1 MSTQKHEPD
10 ETPVRRPPG
19 RTSGE
24 PGDGR
29 NERQRQ
35 KHDEEQQRER
45 LPKAEGD
52 EQRELL
58 EKKPFDFIERTK
70 PEDRVPDTGNNPG
83 QQTRDNV
90 NPNIPSV
97 SPEEVG
103 PATARVKDPGGI
115 VDPKRLGMESQAG
128 VAPPE
133 PENKVEQWPSLGLD
147 HTKDA
152 NDQVQEAENRQ
163 RQAREGS
170 GGLGEPGRLVS
181 INEPP
186 GSRVYTGEDGPNQIP
201 DDPKHELPELTLTAI
216 DPDRMPVQPASITE
230 AGLRVTGTG
239 FTPATV
245 VLFDDEEVSTT
256 FISPT
261 RLDAVIPLT
270 TTPGVFDVEVQRGDD
285 LSDVMVFEIATA
297 ESGSGGARSSKE
309 PARKPKKAEPASK
322 RTKKKR

>member
-35 KHDEEQQRER
+35 RYDEEQQRER

-58 EKKPFDFIERTK
+58 EQKPFDFIERTK
-70 PEDRVPDTGNNPG
+70 PEDRMPDTGNNPG

-147 HTKDA
+147 HTKDGA
-152 NDQVQEAENRQ
+152 DQIPEAENRQ

-201 DDPKHELPELTLTAI
+201 DDPKHELPPLVLSDI
-216 DPDRMPVQPASITE
+216 DPDTAVVGSGSVALT
-230 AGLRVTGTG
+230 VTGTG
-239 FTPATV
+239 FTPNCV
-245 VLFDDEEVSTT
+245 VVFDDAEV
-256 FISPT
+256 PT
-261 RLDAVIPLT
+261 VFVSQTSLT
-270 TTPGVFDVEVQRGDD
+270 ADCPASDVAELVDVEVTRGEEM
-285 LSDVMVFEIATA
+285 SDVLSFEFTA
-297 ESGSGGARSSKE
+297 VARDSKTKRE
-309 PARKPKKAEPASK
+309 QQRKPKKAEPASK
-322 RTKKKR
+322 RTRKKK

>member
-1 MSTQKHEPD
+1 MSTQKHESD

-35 KHDEEQQRER
+35 RYDEEQQRER

-133 PENKVEQWPSLGLD
+133 PANKVEQWPSLGLD
-147 HTKDA
+147 HTKDGA
-152 NDQVQEAENRQ
+152 DQIPEAENRQ

-201 DDPKHELPELTLTAI
+201 DDPKHELPPLVLSDI
-216 DPDRMPVQPASITE
+216 DPDTAVVGSGSVALT
-230 AGLRVTGTG
+230 VTGTG
-239 FTPATV
+239 FTPNCV
-245 VLFDDEEVSTT
+245 VVFDDAEV
-256 FISPT
+256 PT
-261 RLDAVIPLT
+261 VFVSQTSLT
-270 TTPGVFDVEVQRGDD
+270 ADCPASDVAELVDVEVTRGEEM
-285 LSDVMVFEIATA
+285 SDVLSFEFTA
-297 ESGSGGARSSKE
+297 VARDSKTKRE
-309 PARKPKKAEPASK
+309 QQRKPKKAEPASK
-322 RTKKKR
+322 RTRKKK

>member
-35 KHDEEQQRER
+35 RYDEEQQRER

-70 PEDRVPDTGNNPG
+70 PEDRMPDTGNNPG

-115 VDPKRLGMESQAG
+115 VDPRRLGMESQAG
-128 VAPPE
+128 VKPPE

-152 NDQVQEAENRQ
+152 GDQVQEAENRQ
-163 RQAREGS
+163 RQAEEGS
-170 GGLGEPGRLVS
+170 GGLGEPDRLLS

-186 GSRVYTGEDGPNQIP
+186 GSKVFTGEDGPNQIP
-201 DDPKHELPELTLTAI
+201 DDPKHELPPLVLSDI
-216 DPDRMPVQPASITE
+216 DPDTAVVGSGSVALT
-230 AGLRVTGTG
+230 VTGTG
-239 FTPATV
+239 FTPNCV
-245 VLFDDEEVSTT
+245 VVFDDAEV
-256 FISPT
+256 PT
-261 RLDAVIPLT
+261 VFVSQTSLT
-270 TTPGVFDVEVQRGDD
+270 ADCPASDVAELVDVEVTRGDD
-285 LSDVMVFEIATA
+285 MSDVLSFEFTA
-297 ESGSGGARSSKE
+297 VARDSKTKRE
-309 PARKPKKAEPASK
+309 QQRKPKKAEPASK
-322 RTKKKR
+322 RTKKSKK

>member
-29 NERQRQ
+29 NERQRA

-52 EQRELL
+52 ERRELL
-58 EKKPFDFIERTK
+58 EDKPFDFIERTK
-70 PEDRVPDTGNNPG
+70 PEDRLDDTSHHG

-97 SPEEVG
+97 SPEEIG
-103 PATARVKDPGGI
+103 PSTKRVLNPGGI
-115 VDPKRLGMESQAG
+115 VDPKRLGMEGQAG

-133 PENKVEQWPSLGLD
+133 PEHKPEQWPSLGLD
-147 HTKDA
+147 HTK
-152 NDQVQEAENRQ
+152 NPEDQKQEAENRQ
-163 RQAREGS
+163 RQAKEGA
-170 GGLGEPGRLVS
+170 GGLGETDRLVS

-201 DDPKHELPELTLTAI
+201 DDPKHELPPLVLSDI
-216 DPDRMPVQPASITE
+216 DPDTAVVGSGSVALT
-230 AGLRVTGTG
+230 VTGTG
-239 FTPATV
+239 FTPNCV
-245 VLFDDEEVSTT
+245 VVFDDTEV
-256 FISPT
+256 PT
-261 RLDAVIPLT
+261 VFVSQTSLT
-270 TTPGVFDVEVQRGDD
+270 ADCPASDVAELVDVEVMRGDD
-285 LSDVMVFEIATA
+285 MSDVLSFEFTA
-297 ESGSGGARSSKE
+297 VARDSKTKRE
-309 PARKPKKAEPASK
+309 QQRKPKKAEPASK
-322 RTKKKR
+322 RTKKSKK

>member
-35 KHDEEQQRER
+35 RHDEEQQRER

-52 EQRELL
+52 ERRELL
-58 EKKPFDFIERTK
+58 EQKPFDFIERTK
-70 PEDRVPDTGNNPG
+70 PEDRMPDTGNNPG

-103 PATARVKDPGGI
+103 PPTARVKDPGGI

-133 PENKVEQWPSLGLD
+133 PANKVEQWPSLGLD

-152 NDQVQEAENRQ
+152 GDQVQEAENRQ

-170 GGLGEPGRLVS
+170 GGLGEPDRLVS

-201 DDPKHELPELTLTAI
+201 DDPKHELPPLVLSDI
-216 DPDRMPVQPASITE
+216 DPDTAVVGSGSVALT
-230 AGLRVTGTG
+230 VTGTG
-239 FTPATV
+239 FTPNCV
-245 VLFDDEEVSTT
+245 VVFDDAEV
-256 FISPT
+256 PT
-261 RLDAVIPLT
+261 VFVSQTSLTADCPVSAVAEI
-270 TTPGVFDVEVQRGDD
+270 VDVEVTRGEDM
-285 LSDVMVFEIATA
+285 SDVLTFEFTA
-297 ESGSGGARSSKE
+297 VARDSKTKRE
-309 PARKPKKAEPASK
+309 QQRKPKKTEPASK
-322 RTKKKR
+322 RTKKGKK

>member
-35 KHDEEQQRER
+35 RHDEEQQRER

-52 EQRELL
+52 ERRELL
-58 EKKPFDFIERTK
+58 EQKPFDFIERTK
-70 PEDRVPDTGNNPG
+70 PEDRMPDTGNNPG

-103 PATARVKDPGGI
+103 PPTARVKDPGGI
-115 VDPKRLGMESQAG
+115 VDPKRLGMEGQAG

-133 PENKVEQWPSLGLD
+133 PANKVEQWPSLGLD

-152 NDQVQEAENRQ
+152 GDQVQEAENRQ

-170 GGLGEPGRLVS
+170 GGLGETDRLVS

-201 DDPKHELPELTLTAI
+201 DDPKHELPPLVLSDI
-216 DPDRMPVQPASITE
+216 DPDTAVVGSGSVALT
-230 AGLRVTGTG
+230 VTGTG
-239 FTPATV
+239 FTPNCV
-245 VLFDDEEVSTT
+245 VVFD
-256 FISPT
+256 
-261 RLDAVIPLT
+261 
-270 TTPGVFDVEVQRGDD
+270 DVEVPTVFVSQTSLTADCPA
-285 LSDVMVFEIATA
+285 SDVAELVDVEVTRGEEMSDVLSFEFTA
-297 ESGSGGARSSKE
+297 VARDSNTKRE
-309 PARKPKKAEPASK
+309 QQRRPKKAEPASK
-322 RTKKKR
+322 RTKKKK

>member
-35 KHDEEQQRER
+35 RYDEEQQRER

-70 PEDRVPDTGNNPG
+70 PEDRMPDTGNNPG

-147 HTKDA
+147 HTKDGA
-152 NDQVQEAENRQ
+152 DQIPEAENRQ

-201 DDPKHELPELTLTAI
+201 DDPKHELPPLVLSDI
-216 DPDRMPVQPASITE
+216 DPDTAVVGSGSVALT
-230 AGLRVTGTG
+230 VTGTG
-239 FTPATV
+239 FTPNCV
-245 VLFDDEEVSTT
+245 VVFDDAEV
-256 FISPT
+256 PT
-261 RLDAVIPLT
+261 VFVSQTSLT
-270 TTPGVFDVEVQRGDD
+270 ADCPVSATAELVDVEVTRGEEM
-285 LSDVMVFEIATA
+285 SDVLSFEFTA
-297 ESGSGGARSSKE
+297 VARDSKTKRE
-309 PARKPKKAEPASK
+309 QQRKPKKAEPASK
-322 RTKKKR
+322 RTRKKK

>member
-1 MSTQKHEPD
+1 MTTQKHEPD
-10 ETPVRRPPG
+10 ETPVRKPPLG
-19 RTSGE
+19 RTAAE

-29 NERQRQ
+29 NERQRAR
-35 KHDEEQQRER
+35 HDEESRER

-70 PEDRVPDTGNNPG
+70 PEDRLPDTGNNPG

-128 VAPPE
+128 VAPSE
-133 PENKVEQWPSLGLD
+133 PANKVEQWPSLGLD

-152 NDQVQEAENRQ
+152 GDQVQEAENRQ

-170 GGLGEPGRLVS
+170 GGLGEPDRLVS

-186 GSRVYTGEDGPNQIP
+186 GSRVYTEENGPNQIP
-201 DDPKHELPELTLTAI
+201 DDPKHELPPLVLSDI
-216 DPDRMPVQPASITE
+216 DPDTAVVGSGSVALT
-230 AGLRVTGTG
+230 VTGTG
-239 FTPATV
+239 FTPNCV
-245 VLFDDEEVSTT
+245 VVFDDAEV
-256 FISPT
+256 PT
-261 RLDAVIPLT
+261 VFVSQTSLT
-270 TTPGVFDVEVQRGDD
+270 ADCPASDVAELVDVEVTRGDD
-285 LSDVMVFEIATA
+285 MSDVLSFEFTA
-297 ESGSGGARSSKE
+297 VARMSADK
-309 PARKPKKAEPASK
+309 RKQEPKKKPFGK
-322 RTKKKR
+322 RQKGKK

>member
-35 KHDEEQQRER
+35 RYDEEQQRER

-58 EKKPFDFIERTK
+58 EQKPFDFIERTK

-152 NDQVQEAENRQ
+152 GDQVQEAENRQ

-186 GSRVYTGEDGPNQIP
+186 GSRVYSGEDGPNQIP
-201 DDPKHELPELTLTAI
+201 DDPKHELPPLVLSDI
-216 DPDRMPVQPASITE
+216 DPDTAVVGSGSVALT
-230 AGLRVTGTG
+230 VTGTG
-239 FTPATV
+239 FTPNCV
-245 VLFDDEEVSTT
+245 VVFDDAEV
-256 FISPT
+256 PT
-261 RLDAVIPLT
+261 VFVSQTSLT
-270 TTPGVFDVEVQRGDD
+270 ADCPASDVAELVDVEVTRGEEM
-285 LSDVMVFEIATA
+285 SDVLSFEFTA
-297 ESGSGGARSSKE
+297 VARDSKTKRE
-309 PARKPKKAEPASK
+309 QQRKPKKAEPASK

>member
-35 KHDEEQQRER
+35 RHDEEQQRER

-115 VDPKRLGMESQAG
+115 VDPRRLGMEGQAG

-133 PENKVEQWPSLGLD
+133 PANKVEQWPSLGLD

-152 NDQVQEAENRQ
+152 GDQVQEAENRQ

-201 DDPKHELPELTLTAI
+201 DDPKHELPPLVLSDI
-216 DPDRMPVQPASITE
+216 DPDTAVVGSGSVALT
-230 AGLRVTGTG
+230 VTGTG
-239 FTPATV
+239 FTPNCV
-245 VLFDDEEVSTT
+245 VVFDDAEV
-256 FISPT
+256 PT
-261 RLDAVIPLT
+261 VFVSQTSLT
-270 TTPGVFDVEVQRGDD
+270 ADCPASDVAELVDVEVTRGDD
-285 LSDVMVFEIATA
+285 MSDVLSFEFTA
-297 ESGSGGARSSKE
+297 VARDSKTKRE
-309 PARKPKKAEPASK
+309 QQRKPKKAEPASK

>member
-1 MSTQKHEPD
+1 MTTQKHEPD

-35 KHDEEQQRER
+35 RHDEEQQRER

-103 PATARVKDPGGI
+103 PPTARVKDPGGI
-115 VDPKRLGMESQAG
+115 VDPRRLGMEGQAG

-133 PENKVEQWPSLGLD
+133 PANKVEQWPSLGLD

-152 NDQVQEAENRQ
+152 GDQVQEAENRQ

-170 GGLGEPGRLVS
+170 GGLGEPDRLVS

-186 GSRVYTGEDGPNQIP
+186 GSRVYSGEDGPNQIP
-201 DDPKHELPELTLTAI
+201 DDPKHELPPLVLSDI
-216 DPDRMPVQPASITE
+216 DPDSVAIGMTDFT
-230 AGLRVTGTG
+230 LTVTGSG
-239 FTPATV
+239 FTPNSV
-245 VLFDDEEVSTT
+245 IVFDDEEM
-256 FISPT
+256 PT
-261 RLDAVIPLT
+261 VFVNQTQLT
-270 TTPGVFDVEVQRGDD
+270 TNPPSPAEPAVVDVEVTRGEEM
-285 LSDVMVFEIATA
+285 SDVLSFEFTA
-297 ESGSGGARSSKE
+297 VARDSKAKRE
-309 PARKPKKAEPASK
+309 QQRKPKKAEPASK

>member
-35 KHDEEQQRER
+35 RYDEEQQRER

-58 EKKPFDFIERTK
+58 EQKPFDFIERTK
-70 PEDRVPDTGNNPG
+70 PEDRMPDTGNNPG

-152 NDQVQEAENRQ
+152 GDQVQEAENRQ

-170 GGLGEPGRLVS
+170 GGLGEKDRLPS

-201 DDPKHELPELTLTAI
+201 DDPKHELPPLVLSDI
-216 DPDRMPVQPASITE
+216 DPDSVAIGMTDFT
-230 AGLRVTGTG
+230 LTVTGSG
-239 FTPATV
+239 FTPNSV
-245 VLFDDEEVSTT
+245 IVFDDEEM
-256 FISPT
+256 PT
-261 RLDAVIPLT
+261 VFVNQTQLT
-270 TTPGVFDVEVQRGDD
+270 TNPPSPAEPAVVDVEVTRGEEM
-285 LSDVMVFEIATA
+285 SDVLSFEFTA
-297 ESGSGGARSSKE
+297 VARDSKTKRE
-309 PARKPKKAEPASK
+309 QQRKPKKAEPASK

>member
-35 KHDEEQQRER
+35 RHDEEQQRER

-115 VDPKRLGMESQAG
+115 VDPRRLGMEGQAG

-133 PENKVEQWPSLGLD
+133 PANKVEQWPSLGLD

-152 NDQVQEAENRQ
+152 GDQVQEAENRQ

-170 GGLGEPGRLVS
+170 GGLGEPDRLVS

-201 DDPKHELPELTLTAI
+201 DDPKHELPPLVLSDI
-216 DPDRMPVQPASITE
+216 DPDTAVVGSGSVALT
-230 AGLRVTGTG
+230 VTGTG
-239 FTPATV
+239 FTPNCV
-245 VLFDDEEVSTT
+245 VVFDDAEV
-256 FISPT
+256 PT
-261 RLDAVIPLT
+261 VFVSQTSLTADCPVSAVAEI
-270 TTPGVFDVEVQRGDD
+270 VDVEVTRGEDM
-285 LSDVMVFEIATA
+285 SDVLSFEFTA
-297 ESGSGGARSSKE
+297 VARDSKTKRE
-309 PARKPKKAEPASK
+309 QQRKPKKAEPASK
-322 RTKKKR
+322 RTKKKK

>member
-10 ETPVRRPPG
+10 ETPVRKPPLG
-19 RTSGE
+19 RTAAE

-35 KHDEEQQRER
+35 RHDEESRER

-152 NDQVQEAENRQ
+152 GDQVQEAENRQ

-170 GGLGEPGRLVS
+170 GGLGEKDRLPS

-201 DDPKHELPELTLTAI
+201 DDPKHELPPLVLSDI
-216 DPDRMPVQPASITE
+216 DPDSVAIGMTDFT
-230 AGLRVTGTG
+230 LTVTGSG
-239 FTPATV
+239 FTPNSV
-245 VLFDDEEVSTT
+245 IVFDDEEM
-256 FISPT
+256 PT
-261 RLDAVIPLT
+261 VFVNQTQLT
-270 TTPGVFDVEVQRGDD
+270 TNPPSPAEPAVVDVEVTRGEEM
-285 LSDVMVFEIATA
+285 SDVLSFEFTA
-297 ESGSGGARSSKE
+297 VARDSKTKRE
-309 PARKPKKAEPASK
+309 QQRKPKKAEPASK

>member
-35 KHDEEQQRER
+35 RYDEEQQRER

-58 EKKPFDFIERTK
+58 EQKPFDFIERTK
-70 PEDRVPDTGNNPG
+70 PEDRMPDTGNNPG

-152 NDQVQEAENRQ
+152 GDQVQEAENRQ

-201 DDPKHELPELTLTAI
+201 DDPKHELPPLVLSDI
-216 DPDRMPVQPASITE
+216 DPDTAVVGSGSVALT
-230 AGLRVTGTG
+230 VTGTG
-239 FTPATV
+239 FTPNCV
-245 VLFDDEEVSTT
+245 VVFDDAEV
-256 FISPT
+256 PT
-261 RLDAVIPLT
+261 VFVSQTSLT
-270 TTPGVFDVEVQRGDD
+270 ADCPASATAELVDVEVTRGEDM
-285 LSDVMVFEIATA
+285 SDVLSFEFTA
-297 ESGSGGARSSKE
+297 VARDSKTKRE
-309 PARKPKKAEPASK
+309 QQRKPKKAEPASK